1 MANLILTIGVTVL
14 SFCVVVFFTIA
25 FANVVEYLID
35 KHDMKR
41 IMKDDVQIIKATED
55 DCCCC
60 HECCGCQ
67 ECYHS
72 HGVESVHNE
81 EE

>member
-14 SFCVVVFFTIA
+14 SICVVVFFTIA
-25 FANVVEYLID
+25 FANVIEYLIAELEL
-35 KHDMKR
+35 KR
-41 IMKDDVQIIKATED
+41 VMKDDVQIVKATED
-55 DCCCC
+55 DCCC

-72 HGVESVHNE
+72 HDVESVHDE

>member
-1 MANLILTIGVTVL
+1 MANLFLILGVTIL
-14 SFCVVVFFTIA
+14 SFCTIAFFAIA
-25 FANVVEYLID
+25 FANTIESVIA

-72 HGVESVHNE
+72 NNVESVNDE

>member
-14 SFCVVVFFTIA
+14 SFCVVVFFTVA
-25 FANVVEYLID
+25 FANVVEYLLV
-35 KHDMKR
+35 KR
-41 IMKDDVQIIKATED
+41 DVKRAMEDDILIVKATKDD
-55 DCCCC
+55 CC

-67 ECYHS
+67 GCCHS
-72 HGVESVHNE
+72 HNVESVHDE

>member
-1 MANLILTIGVTVL
+1 MANLFLILGVTIL
-14 SFCVVVFFTIA
+14 SFCTIAFFVIA
-25 FANVVEYLID
+25 FANAIESIIARR
-35 KHDMKR
+35 DMKQA
-41 IMKDDVQIIKATED
+41 MKDDVQIVKATED

-72 HGVESVHNE
+72 HDVESVHDE

>member
-1 MANLILTIGVTVL
+1 MANLILTLGVTVL
-14 SFCVVVFFTIA
+14 SFCVVVFFTFA
-25 FANVVEYLID
+25 FANAIESVIA

-41 IMKDDVQIIKATED
+41 IMKDDVLIVEATKD

-72 HGVESVHNE
+72 HDVESVHDE

>member
-14 SFCVVVFFTIA
+14 SFCVATFFTIA
-25 FANVVEYLID
+25 FANVIEYLLA
-35 KHDMKR
+35 KHDVEHF
-41 IMKDDVQIIKATED
+41 MKDDVQIIKATED
-55 DCCCC
+55 DCC
-60 HECCGCQ
+60 GCQ

-72 HGVESVHNE
+72 HDVESVHDE

>member
-14 SFCVVVFFTIA
+14 SFCVVVFFAIA

-35 KHDMKR
+35 KHEVKR
-41 IMKDDVQIIKATED
+41 IMKDNIQIVKATED
-55 DCCCC
+55 DCCC

-67 ECYHS
+67 ECCHS

>member
-1 MANLILTIGVTVL
+1 MTI
-14 SFCVVVFFTIA
+14 CVVIFFTIA

-41 IMKDDVQIIKATED
+41 IMKDDIQIVKATEH

-67 ECYHS
+67 EYYHS